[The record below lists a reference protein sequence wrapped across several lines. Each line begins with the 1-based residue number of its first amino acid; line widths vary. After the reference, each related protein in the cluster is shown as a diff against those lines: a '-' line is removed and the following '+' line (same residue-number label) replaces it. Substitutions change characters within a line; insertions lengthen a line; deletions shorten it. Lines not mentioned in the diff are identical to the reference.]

1 MNLIF
6 PYDFS
11 VMIWLFFLNFPLI
24 FHQRPAWFYFGK
36 PWENIMEINDWMIWS
51 LRFTPVNPGEWFQGG
66 YAPNIFFSAAQSWYR
81 AIMIEVM
88 MMVSWWEV
96 VLPWGWFQFEPSQFV
111 LFHDTG
117 FWTLLTWRIVMKLM
131 MLYDVV
137 GKSHRE
143 IILTSM
149 PIENC
154 HL

>member
-1 MNLIF
+1 MTGNIKYLIARGYESDFTLWFSRDDLIVFLEF
-6 PYDFS
+6 PVDFS
-11 VMIWLFFLNFPLI
+11 STASLILF
-24 FHQRPAWFYFGK
+24 R
-36 PWENIMEINDWMIWS
+36 E
-51 LRFTPVNPGEWFQGG
+51 TGEWFQGG

-111 LFHDTG
+111 LFHETG
-117 FWTLLTWRIVMKLM
+117 IWTLLTWRIVMKLM